1 MPRYRSLLVAGAIA
15 ALGFATTSRAGA
27 QSAQKYSI
35 QASGLFVGVSGDAY
49 DGMNAGPGVELQFRY
64 TPSVWSF
71 GIGYQYSSHGLDEN
85 SITDNSVS
93 LSGVFFEPR
102 RTFDVGSSTYAPYA
116 SGRLAILR
124 ESLDIEDSGTTLNA
138 SASGIQVNVGGGV
151 LFRLTPRVNLDLGLT
166 LGMINFGDLELSMP
180 GAGSA
185 VIGDGGS
192 GSNMVF
198 RVGAAIGL

>member
-1 MPRYRSLLVAGAIA
+1 MSGYRSLVACAVATLCFA
-15 ALGFATTSRAGA
+15 AATDASA

-35 QASGLFVGVSGDAY
+35 QASGLLVGVSGDAY
-49 DGMNAGPGVELQFRY
+49 EGMNAGPGFELQFRY

-71 GIGYQYSSHGLDEN
+71 GLGYQYSSHGLDEN
-85 SITDNSVS
+85 SLTDNSVS
-93 LSGVFFEPR
+93 LSGAFFEPR

-124 ESLDIEDSGTTLNA
+124 ESLDIEDGGTTLNA
-138 SASGIQVNVGGGV
+138 TASGVQVNVGGGV
-151 LFRLTPRVNLDLGLT
+151 LFRLTPRVNLDLGAT
-166 LGMINFGDLELSMP
+166 FGVINFGDLELSMP
-180 GAGSA
+180 GAGS
-185 VIGDGGS
+185 VVVGDGGS